1 MLNRGHVLGTAA
13 VLALPISFYAPKG
26 IAPLFAVTAIATVAI
41 YVVRA
46 RAFPRLARGPAFA
59 LGALVLWAALSAL
72 WSLTP
77 FDSLD
82 AATSL
87 AVASFAGLA
96 FVAASAGL
104 TARERDVYEKA
115 VIAGGVLGF
124 ALLAVELVTDVALYR
139 WVLAQAGYPVHSP
152 VLLGVAFTFDNGLTM
167 AALLMWTW
175 ALALFNRGLRVL
187 AVAYF
192 FFAVAVMVLAGKG
205 APLIAIAFGGTAF
218 VAALV
223 TQRLA
228 ATALA
233 AVIALGVLAVPL
245 MTKAIPPIDEVVR
258 SAPSLLPSAYIRL
271 YIWRNAGIHIDERW
285 LLGHGMDT
293 SRALY
298 DADDRT
304 ARTYYDGE
312 GRPVWDTGQ
321 EPIPLHPHN
330 AAVQVWLE
338 LGVVGAAAL
347 ALVLVTA
354 VRAVAASAVART
366 DKAVWLAVFVTGFTI
381 ASLSYGIWQGWWLGA
396 LWLVAAFAVAA
407 ARPRLPT

>member
-13 VLALPISFYAPKG
+13 VLALPISFYVPKG

-96 FVAASAGL
+96 FVAASADL

-124 ALLAVELVTDVALYR
+124 ALLAVELVTDVAVYR
-139 WVLAQAGYPVHSP
+139 WVLAQAGYPVRSP

-167 AALLMWTW
+167 AALFMWTW
-175 ALALFNRGLRVL
+175 AMALCNRGLWVL
-187 AVAYF
+187 AVAGI

-205 APLIAIAFGGTAF
+205 APLIAITFGGTAF
-218 VAALV
+218 AAALV
-223 TQRLA
+223 AQRLT

-258 SAPSLLPSAYIRL
+258 SAPSLMPSAYIRL

-304 ARTYYDGE
+304 QRSYYDAE
-312 GRPVWDTGQ
+312 GRRVWDTGQ

-366 DKAVWLAVFVTGFTI
+366 DKAVWIAVFVTGFTI

-396 LWLVAAFAVAA
+396 LWLAAAFAVAA

>member
-26 IAPLFAVTAIATVAI
+26 IAPLFAVTAVATVAV

-46 RAFPRLARGPAFA
+46 HAFPRLARGPAFA

-77 FDSLD
+77 FDSLY

-96 FVAASAGL
+96 FVAASADL

-115 VIAGGVLGF
+115 VIAGGVFGF
-124 ALLAVELVTDVALYR
+124 ALLAVELVTDVSVYR
-139 WVLAQAGYPVHSP
+139 WVLAQAGYPVSFP
-152 VLLGVAFTFDNGLTM
+152 VFLGVAFTFDNGLTM

-175 ALALFNRGLRVL
+175 AMVLCNRGLPVL
-187 AVAYF
+187 AVACF

-205 APLIAIAFGGTAF
+205 APLVAIAFGGAAF
-218 VAALV
+218 AAALV
-223 TQRLA
+223 TQRLT

-258 SAPSLLPSAYIRL
+258 SAPGLSPSAYVRL
-271 YIWRNAGIHIDERW
+271 SIWRTAGIHIDERW

-304 ARTYYDGE
+304 QRSYYDGE
-312 GRPVWDTGQ
+312 GRRVWDTGQ

-366 DKAVWLAVFVTGFTI
+366 DKAVCLAVFVTGFTI

-396 LWLVAAFAVAA
+396 LWLAAAFTVAA